1 MRNAEHISTSKQME
15 LQMAKSHILGFP
27 RIGADRELKKAIE
40 SYWKKDISK
49 AELEAVGKQ
58 LRAKH
63 WQQQIDAGLD
73 FITVGDFAWYD
84 QVLALSA
91 TLGVIPERHQEDNIT
106 LDTLFN
112 MARGSSPCCGQQ
124 AAACEMTK
132 WFDTNYHYLVPE
144 LNEDQKFALSYNQL
158 IEEIQEAKAFDLP
171 IKVSLLGPVSYLS
184 LSKTNSDFDKLIL
197 LPQLVATY
205 QQLLA
210 NIAAE
215 GVEWLQI
222 EEPIL
227 VQDLTTKWQH
237 AFKASYAELAKGNN
251 KLLLTSYFGALGDN
265 AELVFS
271 LPVNGF
277 HIDLS
282 RAPEQLDTALTLLPQ
297 NAILSAGIVNGRNI
311 WRNDLAASV
320 STLQRAKTQ
329 LGERLWVASSCSLQH
344 SPVDLNN
351 ETKLDTELKSWLAYA
366 TQKLTEISTI
376 NALLN
381 GDESAELQAQLTE
394 STAVISSRATSPRIH
409 NAAVKSRVAAIT
421 DADAQRQS
429 KFTQRITSQQKELN
443 LPLFPTTTIGSF
455 PQTSD
460 IRQTRNQFKQ
470 DVISQDQYIA
480 KMQAEIKDVVERQE
494 ALGLD
499 VLVHGEPERNDMVE
513 YFGELL
519 DGFAFSKNGW
529 VQSYGTRCV
538 KPPIIFGD
546 ISRPAPMTV
555 AWSQYAQAQ
564 TSKLMKGMLTGPVT
578 ILCWSFT
585 RDDIS
590 REEQTNQIALAI
602 RDEVVDL
609 EHAGIKVIQIDEPA
623 LREGLPLRNSEQQA
637 YLDWSTKAFRISASG
652 VRDNTQI
659 HTHMCYCEFNEI
671 MPSIAAL
678 DADVITIETSRSNME
693 LLSAF
698 TDFSY
703 PNDIGPGVYDI
714 HSPNVPSVE
723 WMTQLITNA
732 SEYIDVARLW
742 VNPDCGLKTRG
753 WTETEAALKNMVTAA
768 HNLRDT
774 FSH

>member
-1 MRNAEHISTSKQME
+1 
-15 LQMAKSHILGFP
+15 MAKSHILGFP

-40 SYWKKDISK
+40 SYWKNDITK
-49 AELEAVGKQ
+49 VELETVGKQ

-91 TLGVIPERHQEDNIT
+91 TLGVIPERHQEETIT

-124 AAACEMTK
+124 VAACEMTK

-144 LNEDQKFALSYNQL
+144 LNADQKFALSYNQL
-158 IEEIQEAKAFDLP
+158 IEELQEAKALGFP
-171 IKVSLLGPVSYLS
+171 IKANLLGPVSYLW
-184 LSKTNSDFDKLIL
+184 LSKTNSDFDKLTL

-205 QQLLA
+205 KQLLA

-227 VQDLTTKWQH
+227 VQDLTSEWQQ
-237 AFKASYAELAKGNN
+237 ALTTSYAELAKGSN

-265 AELVFS
+265 AKLAFS
-271 LPVNGF
+271 LPVAGF

-282 RAPEQLDTALTLLPQ
+282 RAPEQLDTALALLPAH
-297 NAILSAGIVNGRNI
+297 AILSAGIVNGRNI
-311 WRNDLAASV
+311 WRNDLATSV
-320 STLQRAKTQ
+320 SSLQQAKAT

-344 SPVDLNN
+344 SPVDLDN

-366 TQKLTEISTI
+366 TQKLTEVSTI

-381 GDESAELQAQLTE
+381 GDNSEQLTTRVTE
-394 STAVISSRATSPRIH
+394 STAVVASRATSSRIH
-409 NAAVKSRVAAIT
+409 NAAVKERVAAIT
-421 DADAQRQS
+421 DKDAQRHS
-429 KFTQRITSQQKELN
+429 PFTQRIASQQQELN

-470 DVISQDQYIA
+470 NIISQDQYIT
-480 KMQAEIKDVVERQE
+480 KMQAEIKDVVKRQE

-519 DGFAFSKNGW
+519 DGFAFSNYGW

-555 AWSQYAQAQ
+555 AWSKYAQAQ
-564 TSKLMKGMLTGPVT
+564 TNKLMKGMLTGPVT
-578 ILCWSFT
+578 ILCWSFA

-623 LREGLPLRNSEQQA
+623 LREGLPLRKSEQQA

-659 HTHMCYCEFNEI
+659 HTHMCYCEFNDI

-742 VNPDCGLKTRG
+742 VNPDCGLKTRD
-753 WTETEAALKNMVTAA
+753 WKETEAALKNMVTAA
-768 HNLRDT
+768 HHLRDT
-774 FSH
+774 FSN

>member
-1 MRNAEHISTSKQME
+1 
-15 LQMAKSHILGFP
+15 MAKSHILGFP

-40 SYWKKDISK
+40 SYWKGDITK
-49 AELEAVGKQ
+49 TELESVGKT
-58 LRAKH
+58 LRSKH

-91 TLGVIPERHQEDNIT
+91 TLGVIPARHQEETIT

-144 LNEDQKFALSYNQL
+144 LNEDQQFALSYNQL
-158 IEEIQEAKAFDLP
+158 IEEIQEAKALGFP
-171 IKVSLLGPVSYLS
+171 IKATLLGPLSYLS
-184 LSKTNSDFDKLIL
+184 LSKTNSDFDKLAL
-197 LPQLVATY
+197 LPQLVTTY
-205 QQLLA
+205 KQLLA

-215 GVEWLQI
+215 GIEWLQI

-227 VQDLTTKWQH
+227 VQDLTSDWKK
-237 AFKASYAELAKGNN
+237 AFTTSYAELSQGTN

-265 AELVFS
+265 AELTFS

-282 RAPEQLDTALTLLPQ
+282 RAPQQLETALALLPAD
-297 NAILSAGIVNGRNI
+297 AILSAGIVNGRNI
-311 WRNDLAASV
+311 WRNDLATSV
-320 STLQRAKTQ
+320 SSLQQAKTQ
-329 LGERLWVASSCSLQH
+329 LGERLWIASSCSLQH
-344 SPVDLNN
+344 SPVDLDN
-351 ETKLDTELKSWLAYA
+351 ETKLDAELKSWLAYA
-366 TQKLTEISTI
+366 TQKLTEISSI
-376 NALLN
+376 NAVLSGINSEALATQF
-381 GDESAELQAQLTE
+381 ER
-394 STAVISSRATSPRIH
+394 STAVVSSRATSTRIH
-409 NAAVKSRVAAIT
+409 NAAVKARVAAIT
-421 DADAQRQS
+421 DQDAQRHS
-429 KFTQRITSQQKELN
+429 EFTKRIVSQQQELN

-470 DVISQDQYIA
+470 NVISQDQYIT
-480 KMQAEIKDVVERQE
+480 KMQAEIKDVVTRQE

-555 AWSQYAQAQ
+555 AWSKYAQAQ

-609 EHAGIKVIQIDEPA
+609 EQAGIKVIQIDEPA
-623 LREGLPLRNSEQQA
+623 LREGLPLRSSEQQA

-753 WTETEAALKNMVTAA
+753 WQETEAALQNMVTAA

-774 FSH
+774 FSHKA

>member
-1 MRNAEHISTSKQME
+1 
-15 LQMAKSHILGFP
+15 MAKSHILGFP

-40 SYWKKDISK
+40 SYWKNDITNV
-49 AELEAVGKQ
+49 ELEAVGKQ

-91 TLGVIPERHQEDNIT
+91 TLGVIPDRHQAETIT

-144 LNEDQKFALSYNQL
+144 LNEDQQFALSYNQL
-158 IEEIQEAKAFDLP
+158 IEELQEAKALGFP
-171 IKVSLLGPVSYLS
+171 IKANLLGPVSYLW
-184 LSKTNSDFDKLIL
+184 LSKTNSDFDKLTL

-205 QQLLA
+205 KQLLA

-215 GVEWLQI
+215 GIEWLQI

-227 VQDLTTKWQH
+227 VQDLTSEWQQ
-237 AFKASYAELAKGNN
+237 ALTTSYAELAKGSN

-265 AELVFS
+265 AELAFS
-271 LPVNGF
+271 LPVAGF

-282 RAPEQLDTALTLLPQ
+282 RAPEQLDTALALLPSH
-297 NAILSAGIVNGRNI
+297 AILSAGIVNGRNI
-311 WRNDLAASV
+311 WRNDLAKSV
-320 STLQRAKTQ
+320 SSLQQAKATLGA
-329 LGERLWVASSCSLQH
+329 RLWIASSCSLQH
-344 SPVDLNN
+344 SPVDLDN

-366 TQKLTEISTI
+366 TQKLTEVSTI

-381 GDESAELQAQLTE
+381 GDCSEQLTAQFTTQLTTKLAE
-394 STAVISSRATSPRIH
+394 STAVVASRATSSRIH
-409 NAAVKSRVAAIT
+409 NAAVKERVAAIT
-421 DADAQRQS
+421 DKDAQRHS
-429 KFTQRITSQQKELN
+429 PFTQRIASQQQELN

-470 DVISQDQYIA
+470 NIISQDQYIT
-480 KMQAEIKDVVERQE
+480 KMQAEIKDVVKRQE

-555 AWSQYAQAQ
+555 AWSKYAQAQ
-564 TSKLMKGMLTGPVT
+564 TNKLMKGMLTGPVT

-623 LREGLPLRNSEQQA
+623 LREGLPLRKSEQQA

-659 HTHMCYCEFNEI
+659 HTHMCYCEFNDI

-753 WTETEAALKNMVTAA
+753 WKETEAALKNMVTAA
-768 HNLRDT
+768 HHLRDT
-774 FSH
+774 FSN

>member
-1 MRNAEHISTSKQME
+1 
-15 LQMAKSHILGFP
+15 MAKSHILGFP

-40 SYWKKDISK
+40 SYWKNDITNV
-49 AELEAVGKQ
+49 ELETVGKQ

-91 TLGVIPERHQEDNIT
+91 TLGVIPERHQAETIT

-144 LNEDQKFALSYNQL
+144 LNEDQQFALSYNQL
-158 IEEIQEAKAFDLP
+158 IEELQEAQAFGFP
-171 IKVSLLGPVSYLS
+171 IKANLLGPVSYLW
-184 LSKTNSDFDKLIL
+184 LSKTNSDFDKLTL
-197 LPQLVATY
+197 LPQLVTTY
-205 QQLLA
+205 KQLLA

-227 VQDLTTKWQH
+227 VQDLTSEWQQ
-237 AFKASYAELAKGNN
+237 ALTTSYAELAKGSN

-265 AELVFS
+265 AELAFS
-271 LPVNGF
+271 LPVAGF

-282 RAPEQLDTALTLLPQ
+282 RAPEQLDTALALLPAH
-297 NAILSAGIVNGRNI
+297 AILSAGIVNGRNI
-311 WRNDLAASV
+311 WRNDLAKSV
-320 STLQRAKTQ
+320 SSLQQAKATLGA
-329 LGERLWVASSCSLQH
+329 RLWVASSCSLQH
-344 SPVDLNN
+344 SPVDLDN

-366 TQKLTEISTI
+366 TQKLTEVSTI

-381 GDESAELQAQLTE
+381 GDNSEQLTAQFTTQLTTQLAE
-394 STAVISSRATSPRIH
+394 STAVVASRATSSRIH
-409 NAAVKSRVAAIT
+409 NAAVKERVAAIT
-421 DADAQRQS
+421 DKDAQRHS
-429 KFTQRITSQQKELN
+429 PFTQRIASQQQELN

-470 DVISQDQYIA
+470 NIISQDQYIT
-480 KMQAEIKDVVERQE
+480 KMQAEIKDVVKRQE

-555 AWSQYAQAQ
+555 AWSKYAQAQ
-564 TSKLMKGMLTGPVT
+564 TNKLMKGMLTGPVT

-602 RDEVVDL
+602 RDEVV
-609 EHAGIKVIQIDEPA
+609 
-623 LREGLPLRNSEQQA
+623 
-637 YLDWSTKAFRISASG
+637 
-652 VRDNTQI
+652 
-659 HTHMCYCEFNEI
+659 
-671 MPSIAAL
+671 
-678 DADVITIETSRSNME
+678 
-693 LLSAF
+693 
-698 TDFSY
+698 
-703 PNDIGPGVYDI
+703 
-714 HSPNVPSVE
+714 
-723 WMTQLITNA
+723 
-732 SEYIDVARLW
+732 
-742 VNPDCGLKTRG
+742 
-753 WTETEAALKNMVTAA
+753 
-768 HNLRDT
+768 
-774 FSH
+774 

>member
-1 MRNAEHISTSKQME
+1 
-15 LQMAKSHILGFP
+15 MAKSHILGFP

-40 SYWKKDISK
+40 SYWKNDITNV
-49 AELEAVGKQ
+49 ELEAVGKQ

-91 TLGVIPERHQEDNIT
+91 TLGVIPERHQAETIT

-144 LNEDQKFALSYNQL
+144 LNEDQQFALSYNQL
-158 IEEIQEAKAFDLP
+158 IEELQEAKALGFP
-171 IKVSLLGPVSYLS
+171 IKSNQLGPVSYLW
-184 LSKTNSDFDKLIL
+184 LSKTNSDFDKLTL

-205 QQLLA
+205 KQLLA

-215 GVEWLQI
+215 DVEWLQI

-227 VQDLTTKWQH
+227 VQDLTSEWQQ
-237 AFKASYAELAKGNN
+237 ALTTSYAELAKGSN

-265 AELVFS
+265 AELAFS
-271 LPVNGF
+271 LPVAGF

-282 RAPEQLDTALTLLPQ
+282 RAPEQLDTALALLPSH
-297 NAILSAGIVNGRNI
+297 AILSAGIVNGRNI
-311 WRNDLAASV
+311 WRNDLAKSV
-320 STLQRAKTQ
+320 SSLQQAKATLGA
-329 LGERLWVASSCSLQH
+329 RLWVASSCSLQH
-344 SPVDLNN
+344 SPVDLDN

-366 TQKLTEISTI
+366 TQKLTEVSTI

-381 GDESAELQAQLTE
+381 GDCSEQLTAQFTTQLTTQLAE
-394 STAVISSRATSPRIH
+394 STAVVASRATSSRIH
-409 NAAVKSRVAAIT
+409 NAAVKERVAAIT
-421 DADAQRQS
+421 DKDAQRHS
-429 KFTQRITSQQKELN
+429 PFTQRIASQQQELN

-470 DVISQDQYIA
+470 NIISQDQYIT
-480 KMQAEIKDVVERQE
+480 KMQAEIKDVVKRQE

-555 AWSQYAQAQ
+555 AWSKYAQAQ
-564 TSKLMKGMLTGPVT
+564 TNKLMKGMLTGPVT

-623 LREGLPLRNSEQQA
+623 LREGLPLRKS
-637 YLDWSTKAFRISASG
+637 
-652 VRDNTQI
+652 
-659 HTHMCYCEFNEI
+659 
-671 MPSIAAL
+671 
-678 DADVITIETSRSNME
+678 
-693 LLSAF
+693 
-698 TDFSY
+698 
-703 PNDIGPGVYDI
+703 
-714 HSPNVPSVE
+714 
-723 WMTQLITNA
+723 
-732 SEYIDVARLW
+732 
-742 VNPDCGLKTRG
+742 
-753 WTETEAALKNMVTAA
+753 
-768 HNLRDT
+768 
-774 FSH
+774 

>member
-1 MRNAEHISTSKQME
+1 
-15 LQMAKSHILGFP
+15 MAKSHILGFP

>member
-1 MRNAEHISTSKQME
+1 
-15 LQMAKSHILGFP
+15 MAKSHILGFP

-40 SYWKKDISK
+40 SYWKNDISK
-49 AELEAVGKQ
+49 VELETIGKQ

-91 TLGVIPERHQEDNIT
+91 TLGVIPERHQQETIT

-124 AAACEMTK
+124 ASACEMTK

-144 LNEDQKFALSYNQL
+144 LNEDQQFTLSYNQL
-158 IEEIQEAKAFDLP
+158 IEEIQEAKALGFP
-171 IKVSLLGPVSYLS
+171 IKASLLGPVSYLS
-184 LSKTNSDFDKLIL
+184 LSKTNSAFNKLAL
-197 LPQLVATY
+197 LPQLVETY
-205 QQLLA
+205 KQLLA

-215 GVEWLQI
+215 GIEWLQI

-227 VQDLTTKWQH
+227 VQDLTTEWQN
-237 AFKASYAELAKGNN
+237 AFKTSYAELAKTNN

-265 AELVFS
+265 AELAFS
-271 LPVNGF
+271 LPVDGF
-277 HIDLS
+277 HLDLS
-282 RAPEQLDTALTLLPQ
+282 RAPEQLDAALTLLPDD
-297 NAILSAGIVNGRNI
+297 AILSAGIVNGRNI
-311 WRNDLAASV
+311 WRNDLAQSI
-320 STLQRAKTQ
+320 SSLQQAKTQ

-344 SPVDLNN
+344 SPVDLDN

-366 TQKLTEISTI
+366 TQKLTEVSTI
-376 NALLN
+376 NAILN
-381 GDESAELQAQLTE
+381 GNDTQQLSVQVE
-394 STAVISSRATSPRIH
+394 QSTAVVNSRATSTRIH
-409 NAAVKSRVAAIT
+409 NSAVQQRVAAIT
-421 DADAQRQS
+421 EQDAQRHSQFS
-429 KFTQRITSQQKELN
+429 QRIVSQQQELN

-470 DVISQDQYIA
+470 NIISQDQYIA
-480 KMQAEIKDVVERQE
+480 KMQTEIKDVVERQE

-590 REEQTNQIALAI
+590 REAQTNQIALAI

-609 EHAGIKVIQIDEPA
+609 EQAGIKVIQIDEPA
-623 LREGLPLRNSEQQA
+623 LREGLPLRSSEQQA

-753 WTETEAALKNMVTAA
+753 WQETEAALKNMVTAA

-774 FSH
+774 FSN

>member
-1 MRNAEHISTSKQME
+1 
-15 LQMAKSHILGFP
+15 MAKSHILGFP

-40 SYWKKDISK
+40 SYWKNDITKD
-49 AELEAVGKQ
+49 ELQAVGKQ

-91 TLGVIPERHQEDNIT
+91 TLGVIPERHQEESIT
-106 LDTLFN
+106 LETIFN

-144 LNEDQKFALSYNQL
+144 LNETQKFALSYNQL
-158 IEEIQEAKAFDLP
+158 IEEIQEAKALGHP
-171 IKVSLLGPVSYLS
+171 IKANLLGPVSYLW
-184 LSKTNSDFDKLIL
+184 LGKTNSDFNKLDL
-197 LPQLVATY
+197 LPQLVETY
-205 QQLLA
+205 KQLLT
-210 NIAAE
+210 NISNE
-215 GVEWLQI
+215 GVEWVQI

-227 VQDLTTKWQH
+227 VQDLTNEWRQ
-237 AFKASYAELAKGNN
+237 AFTTSYAELAKGNN

-265 AELVFS
+265 AELAFS
-271 LPVNGF
+271 LPVDGF

-282 RAPEQLDTALTLLPQ
+282 RAPQQLETALALLPAS
-297 NAILSAGIVNGRNI
+297 AILSAGIVNGRNI
-311 WRNDLAASV
+311 WRNDLALSIH
-320 STLQRAKTQ
+320 TLKQAKAQ
-329 LGERLWVASSCSLQH
+329 LDERLWVASSCSLQH
-344 SPVDLNN
+344 SPVDLDN
-351 ETKLDTELKSWLAYA
+351 ETELDAELKSWLAYA
-366 TQKLTEISTI
+366 TQKLTEISSI

-381 GDESAELQAQLTE
+381 GNDSTLLTTQLTE
-394 STAVISSRATSPRIH
+394 STAVVLSRATSPRIH
-409 NAAVKSRVAAIT
+409 NTAVQQRVAAIT
-421 DADAQRQS
+421 NQDAQRHS
-429 KFTQRITSQQKELN
+429 PFTQRIASQQKELN

-470 DVISQDQYIA
+470 HVISQDQYIT
-480 KMQAEIKDVVERQE
+480 KMQAEIRDVVARQE

-564 TSKLMKGMLTGPVT
+564 TDKLMKGMLTGPVT

-590 REEQTNQIALAI
+590 REQQTNQIALAI

-609 EHAGIKVIQIDEPA
+609 EKAGIKIIQIDEPA
-623 LREGLPLRNSEQQA
+623 LREGLPLRHSEQQA

-659 HTHMCYCEFNEI
+659 HTHMCYCEFNDI

-714 HSPNVPSVE
+714 HSPNIPSVE

-732 SEYIDVARLW
+732 SEYIDVTRLW

-753 WTETEAALKNMVTAA
+753 WQETEAALQNMVTAA
-768 HNLRDT
+768 HNLRDS

>member
-1 MRNAEHISTSKQME
+1 
-15 LQMAKSHILGFP
+15 MAKSHIVGFP

-40 SYWKKDISK
+40 SYWKNDITK
-49 AELEAVGKQ
+49 VELEAVGKQ

-91 TLGVIPERHQEDNIT
+91 TLGVIPARHQEDNIT

-144 LNEDQKFALSYNQL
+144 LNETQIFALSYNQL
-158 IEEIQEAKAFDLP
+158 IEEIQEAKALGLP
-171 IKVSLLGPVSYLS
+171 IKASLLGPVSYLW
-184 LSKTNSDFDKLIL
+184 LSKTNSDFDKLTL
-197 LPQLVATY
+197 LPQLVETY
-205 QQLLA
+205 QQLL
-210 NIAAE
+210 NKIENE
-215 GVEWLQI
+215 GVEWVQI

-227 VQDLTTKWQH
+227 VQDLTTEWH
-237 AFKASYAELAKGNN
+237 NAFNTSYAELAKGNS

-271 LPVNGF
+271 LPVDGF

-282 RAPEQLDTALTLLPQ
+282 RAPTQLDTALALLPDT
-297 NAILSAGIVNGRNI
+297 AILSAGIVNGRNI
-311 WRNDLAASV
+311 WRNDLAQSV
-320 STLQRAKTQ
+320 NALQQAKAL
-329 LGERLWVASSCSLQH
+329 LGDRLWVASSCSLQH

-351 ETKLDTELKSWLAYA
+351 ETELDSELKSWLAYA
-366 TQKLTEISTI
+366 AQKLTEISTI
-376 NALLN
+376 NSLLN
-381 GDESAELQAQLTE
+381 GDDSEPLSTQLNESA
-394 STAVISSRATSPRIH
+394 AVVLSRAASPRIH
-409 NAAVKSRVAAIT
+409 NAAVKARVAAIT
-421 DADAQRQS
+421 DQDAQRHSQFS
-429 KFTQRITSQQKELN
+429 QRIVSQQQELN

-470 DVISQDQYIA
+470 HLISQDQYVT
-480 KMQAEIKDVVERQE
+480 KMQAEIKDVVKRQE

-590 REEQTNQIALAI
+590 REQQTNQIALAI

-609 EHAGIKVIQIDEPA
+609 EKAGIKVIQIDEPA

-652 VRDNTQI
+652 VSDNTQI

-678 DADVITIETSRSNME
+678 DADVITIETSRSNMD

-753 WTETEAALKNMVTAA
+753 WQETEAALQNMVSAA
-768 HNLRDT
+768 HNLRET
-774 FSH
+774 FSHKS

>member
-1 MRNAEHISTSKQME
+1 
-15 LQMAKSHILGFP
+15 MAKSHILGFP

-40 SYWKKDISK
+40 SYWKNDITK
-49 AELEAVGKQ
+49 VELEAVGKQ

-91 TLGVIPERHQEDNIT
+91 TLGVIPARHQEDNIT

-144 LNEDQKFALSYNQL
+144 LNEDQRFALSYNQL
-158 IEEIQEAKAFDLP
+158 IEEIQEAKALGFP
-171 IKVSLLGPVSYLS
+171 IKASLLGPVSYLS
-184 LSKTNSDFDKLIL
+184 LSKTNSDFDKLTL
-197 LPQLVATY
+197 LPQLIETY

-227 VQDLTTKWQH
+227 VQDLTTEWKH
-237 AFKASYAELAKGNN
+237 AFKTSYAELAKGNN

-265 AELVFS
+265 TELTFS
-271 LPVNGF
+271 LPVDGF

-282 RAPEQLDTALTLLPQ
+282 RAPEQLDTALVLLPET
-297 NAILSAGIVNGRNI
+297 AILSAGIVNGRNI
-311 WRNDLAASV
+311 WRNDLAQSI
-320 STLQRAKTQ
+320 SSLQAAKAQ

-344 SPVDLNN
+344 SPVDLDN

-366 TQKLTEISTI
+366 TQKLTEVSTI
-376 NALLN
+376 SAILN
-381 GDESAELQAQLTE
+381 GNQTAQLNAQVE
-394 STAVISSRATSPRIH
+394 LSTAVVTSRATSARIH
-409 NAAVKSRVAAIT
+409 NTAVQQRVAAIT
-421 DADAQRQS
+421 DQDAQRHSQ
-429 KFTQRITSQQKELN
+429 FTQRIASQQKELN

-470 DVISQDQYIA
+470 NVIDQDEYIT

-609 EHAGIKVIQIDEPA
+609 EKAGIKVIQIDEPA
-623 LREGLPLRNSEQQA
+623 LREGLPLRGSEQQA

-753 WTETEAALKNMVTAA
+753 WKETEEALKNMVTAA

-774 FSH
+774 FSN